1 MTISF
6 TSNDFRNQ
14 FTSTGTGPFSVTIKF
29 TDVTDLKVI
38 KTSTSGVDTTLTNV
52 TDYSITPT
60 ATGTGSGYTGGSLT
74 LGVGLVSGE
83 KLTVLLNKSF
93 EQTQDYRNS
102 SAFPADDIE
111 RGLDSLTVLL
121 GQNRELFARS
131 LTVPST
137 SLITNTVI
145 KDAGASKVI
154 SVDSDGLGFT
164 ALDPSSLSLSGSL
177 TPTLNNFIVGNGST
191 WLSVSASSARAS
203 LGLGTIATQS
213 SSSVNI
219 TGGSI
224 TGITDLAVADGGTG
238 ASNSTNARTNLGLT
252 IGTNVQAYDAT
263 LDAISNLS
271 ATGIVTQTAADTFTG
286 RSLSAGSGL
295 SWSNASGTTG
305 NPTISYNISGLSEE
319 LSPSGTTD
327 ITLLDR
333 SGTVKYIKLGN
344 IPSSAAPVSSTFV
357 TMSSDATLTNERV
370 LTAGSG
376 ITLTD
381 GGANSTATLSVN
393 INGLTNDASPDTLN
407 DYLMTYDASAGT
419 NKKVLLSNVAGT
431 SSGNW
436 ISITSTAISGSPSA
450 INFTSVFSSTYDA
463 YMFVG
468 SGVTASTNTATI
480 SFKYSENAGGSWITT
495 NLKGNLLSTNSSTST
510 LTNSNTNNAN
520 ITQGSSQAVGFIFTI
535 ANPTNS
541 GGKIAYQC
549 RSASSD
555 GTNGCMAEL
564 GGLIANTAAVN
575 GIQFLPSTGTFSSG
589 TITLYGLKYT

>member
-1 MTISF
+1 MTVSF

-29 TDVTDLKVI
+29 TDITDLKVI
-38 KTSTSGVDTTLTNV
+38 KTSAAGVDTVLTDV
-52 TDYSITPT
+52 TDYTLTPT
-60 ATGTGSGYTGGSLT
+60 SSGTGSGYSGGSLT
-74 LGVGLVSGE
+74 LVSGLTSGQR
-83 KLTVLLNKSF
+83 LTVILNKAF
-93 EQTQDYRNS
+93 EQPQDYRNS
-102 SAFPADDIE
+102 SDYQANTLE
-111 RGLDSLTVLL
+111 KGLDRLTVLAA
-121 GQNRELFARS
+121 QVKEVSDRS
-131 LTVPST
+131 IRPPAST
-137 SLITNTVI
+137 TITDSTITNITANYLLKV
-145 KDAGASKVI
+145 KSDAS
-154 SVDSDGLGFT
+154 GFDT
-164 ALDPSSLSLSGSL
+164 TPPLSSLGDVL
-177 TPTLNNFIVGNGST
+177 TPTLNYVLVANGSDWIVT
-191 WLSVSASSARAS
+191 SPSAARTA
-203 LGLGTIATQS
+203 LGLGTISTQS

-224 TGITDLAVADGGTG
+224 TSITDLAIADGGTG
-238 ASNSTNARTNLGLT
+238 ASTAPNARTNLGLV

-263 LDAISNLS
+263 LSGLASLS
-271 ATGIVTQTAADTFTG
+271 TTGIVTQTAADTFTG
-286 RSLSAGSGL
+286 RSLAAGSGL

-319 LSPSGTTD
+319 LSPSGSTD

-393 INGLTNDASPDTLN
+393 INGLTNDASPDTAN
-407 DYLMTYDASAGT
+407 DYMMTYDASAGT

-436 ISITSTAISGSPSA
+436 ILIQSTAISGSPSA
-450 INFTSVFSSTYDA
+450 INFTSLFSSTYDA

-468 SGVTASTNTATI
+468 SAVTASTNTTTI
-480 SFKYSENAGGSWITT
+480 SFKYSENSGGSWITT
-495 NLKGNLLSTNSSTST
+495 NLKGNVLTTNSGTTT

-564 GGLIANTAAVN
+564 GGFINNAAAVN